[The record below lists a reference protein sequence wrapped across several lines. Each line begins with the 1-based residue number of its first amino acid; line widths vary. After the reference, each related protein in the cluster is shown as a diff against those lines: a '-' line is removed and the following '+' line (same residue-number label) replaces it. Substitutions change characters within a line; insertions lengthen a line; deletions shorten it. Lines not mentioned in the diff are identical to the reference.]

1 MFETFF
7 HVCVACSQIWVQSLE
22 FPFSGIYS
30 GSTCQN
36 NTRVAENYQ
45 DLTKPCHACDPN
57 RNSLHCPGPL
67 HRMAI
72 FLECGNVAN
81 KKHKQCYVAVC
92 AHTWNPK
99 LASLPSRAFASEP
112 KLIHTSVTIWC
123 GRIQH
128 KQRKNMKRQTSA
140 QTAYDQFEMGQSTR
154 NDCRVVASQTL
165 IRMRVGW
172 HDMMAC
178 PKTTSNDMNNKRQ
191 LSVNQEH
198 CVHNRLHL
206 GAGGWGTSFMW
217 RRANSLHFHMDYCC
231 TSAHH
236 LHEMAS
242 NHLNPTTK
250 MLENVSIETGT
261 GKQNYE
267 NVKIL
272 HQQPLAPIALDP

>member
-1 MFETFF
+1 MSKGWNLAPSNKEHWRLLKLHDAMIRLSGLRCLWFCLFVERFASVSGSAARDAGSSQIWKCFTSSFQLDPVLFTNMFETFF
-7 HVCVACSQIWVQSLE
+7 HICVACSQIRVQSLE

-30 GSTCQN
+30 GSTCES
-36 NTRVAENYQ
+36 NTRVVENYQ
-45 DLTKPCHACDPN
+45 NLTKPCHACDPN

-128 KQRKNMKRQTSA
+128 KPGKNMKRQTSA

-172 HDMMAC
+172 HDMMAYA
-178 PKTTSNDMNNKRQ
+178 KNN
-191 LSVNQEH
+191 
-198 CVHNRLHL
+198 
-206 GAGGWGTSFMW
+206 
-217 RRANSLHFHMDYCC
+217 
-231 TSAHH
+231 
-236 LHEMAS
+236 
-242 NHLNPTTK
+242 
-250 MLENVSIETGT
+250 
-261 GKQNYE
+261 
-267 NVKIL
+267 
-272 HQQPLAPIALDP
+272 